1 MTISRRA
8 FACAAGAGFASLI
21 VPGLPE
27 KYRNSRNAWLETAK
41 IFNQISGKVKLQ
53 GMRVD
58 IRQTVHSG
66 ADPVARLKQYP
77 GRALTV
83 HGKEWPATKKDALA
97 GDDKWK
103 EAFRACETTG
113 GAEW

>member
-53 GMRVD
+53 GMRVGYYNHPTEFGPTD
-58 IRQTVHSG
+58 GEPLGTRSSRTPTGRWSCSWTSATRYTVVRTLSRG
-66 ADPVARLKQYP
+66 
-77 GRALTV
+77 
-83 HGKEWPATKKDALA
+83 
-97 GDDKWK
+97 
-103 EAFRACETTG
+103 
-113 GAEW
+113 